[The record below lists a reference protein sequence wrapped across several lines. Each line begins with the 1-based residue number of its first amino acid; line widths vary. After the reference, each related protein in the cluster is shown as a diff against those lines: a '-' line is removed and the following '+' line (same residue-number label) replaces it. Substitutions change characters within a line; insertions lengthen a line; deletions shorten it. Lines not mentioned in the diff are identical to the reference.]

1 MKVSELITKLQT
13 LPQDAEVYV
22 EMSGNDEGN
31 KGPEGWEGDRCVR
44 NAVDVGHFLGNNASV
59 SICGA
64 KFADC
69 DYAATE

>member
-1 MKVSELITKLQT
+1 MKVSALIIKLQT
-13 LPQDAEVYV
+13 LPQNAEVYV
-22 EMSGNDEGN
+22 EMSGNDELD

-44 NAVDVGHFLGNNASV
+44 NAVDVGHFLGNEASV

-69 DYAATE
+69 DYTATK